1 MRDALAAELNL
12 QDQFRRALEG
22 DLNHMIKFVMKRAN
36 ASMPVGPSP
45 CVWAFSYVKE
55 VCQIT
60 HDVRIFYFFIFY
72 SAVGA

>member
-45 CVWAFSYVKE
+45 CAWPFLMRK
-55 VCQIT
+55 
-60 HDVRIFYFFIFY
+60 
-72 SAVGA
+72 